1 MSDSEIVVPPAMK
14 RIKLNDSENK
24 DRLSHLPDSVIIH
37 ILSFLNTKLA
47 VQTCILS
54 KKWKHFWKHL
64 PNITLHYADFGAYEK
79 FARLVSKILSLRDS
93 SISLQAFDFKHSND
107 RVEPELEKIL
117 NYAISHN
124 VERLGLDFYGDIG
137 QIPSSMF
144 SCWTLT
150 HLKLF
155 IHNGG
160 SGRETL
166 FPKSVDLPA
175 LTNLQLGNFAFG
187 VYDNDRAEPF
197 STFKRLN
204 SLLIS
209 NCIVSGFPKI
219 LCVSSVT
226 LVNLTLYNQ
235 IYNSYKIDL
244 CTPSLCKF
252 GFIGT
257 PYQKLSGS
265 NVSSLKHVDI
275 DADIFSHSEGPPLFL
290 FSWLLE
296 FVNIES
302 LMVTATTLQI
312 LSIFPNVLKN
322 RLPSLRKLKSLKVK
336 MEELSDKFRMTL
348 RSVQLR
354 KAMSL
359 READRIEKAF
369 KAGLIPSSPV
379 PDGIVN
385 FLLQN
390 SPLAKVDFIECS
402 RQPGEERSL

>member
-14 RIKLNDSENK
+14 RIKLSDSENK

-54 KKWKHFWKHL
+54 KKWKHLWKRL
-64 PNITLHYADFGAYEK
+64 PNLTLHSADFGAYEK

-93 SISLQAFDFKHSND
+93 SISLQAFGFKHSND

-144 SCWTLT
+144 SCRTLT

-155 IHNGG
+155 IHNG
-160 SGRETL
+160 ETL

-187 VYDNDRAEPF
+187 VYDSDRAEPF

-226 LVNLTLYNQ
+226 LVNLILNY
-235 IYNSYKIDL
+235 L
-244 CTPSLCKF
+244 GAMF
-252 GFIGT
+252 
-257 PYQKLSGS
+257 
-265 NVSSLKHVDI
+265 
-275 DADIFSHSEGPPLFL
+275 
-290 FSWLLE
+290 LLE

-348 RSVQLR
+348 RSVKLR
-354 KAMSL
+354 KPMSL
-359 READRIEKAF
+359 REANRIETAF

>member
-14 RIKLNDSENK
+14 RIKLSDSENK

-54 KKWKHFWKHL
+54 KKWKHLWKRL
-64 PNITLHYADFGAYEK
+64 PNLTLHSADFGAYEK

-209 NCIVSGFPKI
+209 NCI
-219 LCVSSVT
+219 
-226 LVNLTLYNQ
+226 
-235 IYNSYKIDL
+235 
-244 CTPSLCKF
+244 
-252 GFIGT
+252 
-257 PYQKLSGS
+257 KLSGS

-348 RSVQLR
+348 RSVKLR
-354 KAMSL
+354 KPMSL
-359 READRIEKAF
+359 REANRIETAF